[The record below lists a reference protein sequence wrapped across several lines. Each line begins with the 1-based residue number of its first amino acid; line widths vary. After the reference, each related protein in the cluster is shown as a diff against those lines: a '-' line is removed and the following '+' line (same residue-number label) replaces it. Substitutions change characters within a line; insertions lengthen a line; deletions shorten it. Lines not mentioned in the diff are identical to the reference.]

1 MRFETKAIHAGQEPD
16 EAAGATVVP
25 IYQTST
31 FTHLELG
38 KHRGYEY
45 SRVAN
50 PTRTALEGCLAEL
63 EGAKF
68 CVAFASG
75 QAASM
80 AVLSVLQPGDKALVC
95 EDLYGGTYGIFDRL
109 LSKNG
114 ITAVYAGSSDTGSF
128 VSKID
133 ETVAMVWLE
142 SPANPLLG
150 ISDIRAIA
158 LRCKTLSIP
167 LVVDNT
173 FATPYFQNP
182 LELGADVVVHST
194 TKYIGGHSDLIG
206 GAVITSNQEIFQKVQ
221 LYLRLAGAV
230 PGPFDC
236 WLALRGL
243 KTLAVRMR
251 QHEDNALAVARFLTA
266 HPLAEEVYYPGLEG
280 HPGHAVAKSQMRG
293 FGGMVTVR
301 LKGGLPAAKAFLDS
315 LEVFSLAE
323 SLGGVESLAG
333 HPWTMSHG
341 PLPAAEKLARGIT
354 EGTVRLS
361 VGIEDANDLVEDLE
375 RALKSAEKSS

>member
-50 PTRTALEGCLAEL
+50 PTRTALETCLAEL
-63 EGAKF
+63 EGGKYS
-68 CVAFASG
+68 VAFASG

-80 AVLSVLQPGDKALVC
+80 AVLSVLQPGEKALVC

-114 ITAVYAGSSDTGSF
+114 ITAVYAGSSDTASF
-128 VSKID
+128 ISKID
-133 ETVAMVWLE
+133 ETVKMVWLE

-158 LRCKTLSIP
+158 LKCKTLSIP

-194 TKYIGGHSDLIG
+194 TKYVGGHSDLIG

-251 QHEDNALAVARFLTA
+251 QHEANALAVARFLSA
-266 HPLAEEVYYPGLEG
+266 HPMAEEVYYPGLTG
-280 HPGHAVAKSQMRG
+280 HPGHAVANPRC
-293 FGGMVTVR
+293 
-301 LKGGLPAAKAFLDS
+301 
-315 LEVFSLAE
+315 
-323 SLGGVESLAG
+323 GVSGA
-333 HPWTMSHG
+333 W
-341 PLPAAEKLARGIT
+341 
-354 EGTVRLS
+354 
-361 VGIEDANDLVEDLE
+361 
-375 RALKSAEKSS
+375 

>member
-50 PTRTALEGCLAEL
+50 PTRTALETCLTEL
-63 EGAKF
+63 EGGKH

-75 QAASM
+75 QA
-80 AVLSVLQPGDKALVC
+80 GERALVC

-109 LSKNG
+109 LAKNG

-128 VSKID
+128 ISKID
-133 ETVAMVWLE
+133 ETVTMVWLE

-158 LRCKTLSIP
+158 LRCKTFSIP

-194 TKYIGGHSDLIG
+194 TKYVGGHSDLIG

-251 QHEDNALAVARFLTA
+251 QHEANALAVAHFLTA

-341 PLPAAEKLARGIT
+341 PLPAAEKLSRGIT

-375 RALKSAEKSS
+375 RALKSAEKPH

>member
-16 EAAGATVVP
+16 EATGATVVP

-50 PTRTALEGCLAEL
+50 PTRAALETCLAEL
-63 EGAKF
+63 EGGKF
-68 CVAFASG
+68 CAAFASG

-80 AVLSVLQPGDKALVC
+80 AVLSTLSPGDWLLVSK
-95 EDLYGGTYGIFDRL
+95 DLYGGTYGILERL
-109 LSKNG
+109 LAQYG
-114 ITAVYAGSSDTGSF
+114 ITAVYADSSDTDGF
-128 VSKID
+128 ISKID
-133 ETVAMVWLE
+133 DTVKMVWLE

-158 LRCKTLSIP
+158 GRCKSFSIP

-173 FATPYFQNP
+173 FATLYFQNP

-206 GAVITSNQEIFQKVQ
+206 GAVITSNHEIFKKVQ

-251 QHEDNALAVARFLTA
+251 QHEANAFAVARFLA
-266 HPLAEEVYYPGLEG
+266 GHPLAEEVYYPGLPG
-280 HPGHAVAKSQMRG
+280 HPGHAAAKSQMRG
-293 FGGMVTVR
+293 FGGMVALR
-301 LKGGLPAAKAFLDS
+301 LLGGLPAATAFLDS
-315 LEVFSLAE
+315 LRVFSLAE

-341 PLPAAEKLARGIT
+341 PLPAKEKLARGIT

-375 RALKSAEKSS
+375 QALDQAGRTH

>member
-1 MRFETKAIHAGQEPD
+1 
-16 EAAGATVVP
+16 
-25 IYQTST
+25 
-31 FTHLELG
+31 
-38 KHRGYEY
+38 
-45 SRVAN
+45 
-50 PTRTALEGCLAEL
+50 
-63 EGAKF
+63 
-68 CVAFASG
+68 
-75 QAASM
+75 
-80 AVLSVLQPGDKALVC
+80 
-95 EDLYGGTYGIFDRL
+95 
-109 LSKNG
+109 
-114 ITAVYAGSSDTGSF
+114 
-128 VSKID
+128 
-133 ETVAMVWLE
+133 MVWLE

-158 LRCKTLSIP
+158 AKCKSLSIP
-167 LVVDNT
+167 LTVDNT

-206 GAVITSNQEIFQKVQ
+206 GAVITSNREIFQKVQ

-251 QHEDNALAVARFLTA
+251 QHEANALAVARFLAA
-266 HPLAEEVYYPGLEG
+266 HPLAQEVYYPGLPG

-301 LKGGLPAAKAFLDS
+301 LKGGLPAAKVFLDS
-315 LEVFSLAE
+315 LRVFSLAE

-361 VGIEDANDLVEDLE
+361 VGIEDVNDLIEDLE
-375 RALKSAEKSS
+375 RALKSAEKPR

>member
-1 MRFETKAIHAGQEPD
+1 MRFETKAIHSGQEPD
-16 EAAGATVVP
+16 EATGATVVP

-31 FTHLELG
+31 FTHTELG
-38 KHRGYEY
+38 RHRGYEY

-50 PTRTALEGCLAEL
+50 PTRAALETCLASL
-63 EGAKF
+63 EGGKYCA
-68 CVAFASG
+68 AFASG

-80 AVLSVLQPGDKALVC
+80 AVLSTLSPGEKALVSQ
-95 EDLYGGTYGIFDRL
+95 DLYGGTYGIFDRL
-109 LSKNG
+109 LSHYG
-114 ITAVYAGSSDTGSF
+114 ITAVYADSSDTDGF
-128 VSKID
+128 ISKID
-133 ETVAMVWLE
+133 EAVKMVWLE

-150 ISDIRAIA
+150 VSDIRAIA
-158 LRCKTLSIP
+158 LKCKALSVP
-167 LVVDNT
+167 LVIDNT

-194 TKYIGGHSDLIG
+194 TKYIGGHSDLLG
-206 GAVITSNQEIFQKVQ
+206 GAVITSSQEIFQKVQ

-251 QHEDNALAVARFLTA
+251 QHEVNAFAVARLLAA
-266 HPLAEEVYYPGLEG
+266 HSQVQEVYYPGLEG

-301 LKGGLPAAKAFLDS
+301 LKGGLPAATAFLDS
-315 LEVFSLAE
+315 LKVFSLAE

-341 PLPAAEKLARGIT
+341 PLPAKEKLARGIT

-361 VGIEDANDLVEDLE
+361 VGIEDANDLLEDLE
-375 RALKSAEKSS
+375 RALNQAGKTS